1 KGRGS
6 CQRRISTNSPES
18 DGLRVR
24 QPRATFVTLGSTGQ
38 PPARTDTASGTCAR
52 LWNFI
57 HHSDN
62 VEFDWV
68 HSRVR
73 LLSDLFL
80 LLAIRVP
87 RLWIPRLPLKFVAGG
102 AESMV
107 QLMTSSDSGIVDR
120 GAAGCKEKPPVKLEI
135 SEDFT
140 EEEHGPLSKRSKTS
154 SSLDQQSGAG
164 ANAFPLPASEYNP
177 LDEPSPLGLRLR
189 KSPSLLDLIQM
200 RLSQANSADSEV
212 AQPDD
217 DTSAGTKK
225 SSAPLSMNAD
235 KMKASNFPASLLRIG
250 KWEYKS
256 RYEGDLVAKCYFAK
270 HKLVWEVLEGGLKS
284 KIEIQW
290 SDIMALKA
298 NCPENGLSTLN
309 VVCPQGLLSK
319 HFEKLIQCDMRLNFL
334 SHQPDIIL
342 DSPFF
347 EARPGFNDP
356 EDSKSHSFGKEN
368 DKASMSPSFFISP
381 VAESSSL
388 KIEQQQS
395 LSTPSVN
402 KAPEAPS
409 PSSVIDSCAIEGNG
423 SSESAGSR
431 RLQNWDQIK
440 VPGLHPSISMS
451 DLVNHLG
458 QCLNEQIASDPS
470 STGASECQEILQDI
484 AQYLLSDTQ
493 SAAASDE
500 KSLMARVNSLCCL
513 LQKDSAVQ
521 DLPENGVDFS
531 IDIEARTD
539 VGGSEVDVNN
549 RSGCNKQPMGM
560 SRKDSLGDLLLHLP
574 RIASLPKFLFDISED
589 DSENHSR

>member
-1 KGRGS
+1 
-6 CQRRISTNSPES
+6 
-18 DGLRVR
+18 
-24 QPRATFVTLGSTGQ
+24 
-38 PPARTDTASGTCAR
+38 
-52 LWNFI
+52 
-57 HHSDN
+57 
-62 VEFDWV
+62 
-68 HSRVR
+68 
-73 LLSDLFL
+73 
-80 LLAIRVP
+80 
-87 RLWIPRLPLKFVAGG
+87 
-102 AESMV
+102 MV

-309 VVCPQGLLSK
+309 VVLARQPLFFRETNPQPRKHTLWQATADFTDGQASLHRQHFLQCPQGLLSK